1 MTRPQRVCTCLW
13 FERDAEEAA
22 NLYTSLFENSR
33 IGTVSRYGKGAA
45 FPEGTAWLVEFTLDG
60 TPFQALNGGPHFK
73 LTEAASISVSCDSQA
88 EIDRLWARLTANG
101 GAESHCGW
109 LKDRFGLSWQIVPS
123 QMTTW
128 MTDKDPARSAR
139 VVAAFMPMRK
149 LDIATLEAAY
159 RG

>member
-1 MTRPQRVCTCLW
+1 MSKPQRISTCFW

-33 IGTVSRYGKGAA
+33 IGNVSRYGKGAP

-73 LTEAASISVSCDSQA
+73 LTESSSISVSCDSQG

-128 MTDKDPARSAR
+128 MTDKDPARIAR
-139 VVAAFMPMRK
+139 VVAAFMPMAK